1 MKRSGFKT
9 ATAAAAIILF
19 SVNAYAAVS
28 ILSAAKEAEKYAE
41 SSIEYQI
48 SKLSSESAVLGAYSD
63 SSAVKTL
70 EGNIQSYENT
80 LSSLKDSLIGTDS
93 DEYEETADR
102 IYQTQLALF
111 NAKRQLAVYKNK
123 VRENEFYEE
132 YSEKELS
139 VKKLETAGG
148 IYSQLLDIEQSKA
161 YMTFYS
167 KLTAEL
173 ETSLRIENSKV
184 ELGYSMQSEADKIAA
199 QLSSSKAEYEYY
211 RRSADETQ
219 SYLTEICGADNSENY
234 DFSFEPQSE
243 KTYRSKFAETDYLSE
258 YKQKQAESIEKYI
271 AELKAL
277 SDEIELYVRS
287 DSGCRI
293 KEALNDLSD
302 EISYDITIA
311 ENNAEQAELDLKLY
325 EIRREHYIQ
334 QLIDKAEI
342 GRMRLKA
349 KDDEIIAAEE
359 ELRVD
364 QILLES
370 GRIKEVDLMHTET
383 ELSKLKAERK
393 SEEVNMN
400 KIYFYLENG
409 LYLVND
415 Y

>member
-9 ATAAAAIILF
+9 AAAAAAIILF

-80 LSSLKDSLIGTDS
+80 LSSLKDSLIGTDG
-93 DEYEETADR
+93 DEYEETAGR

-148 IYSQLLDIEQSKA
+148 IYSQLLDIEQAKA
-161 YMTFYS
+161 YMRFYS

-211 RRSADETQ
+211 RRSAEETQ
-219 SYLTEICGADNSENY
+219 SYLAEICGADNSENY

-243 KTYRSKFAETDYLSE
+243 ETYRSKFAETDYLSE

-302 EISYDITIA
+302 EISYDIRIA
-311 ENNAEQAELDLKLY
+311 ENNAEQAGLDLKLY

-393 SEEVNMN
+393 SEEANMN

-409 LYLVND
+409 LYLVNN

>member
-9 ATAAAAIILF
+9 AAAAAAIILF
-19 SVNAYAAVS
+19 SVNAYATVS
-28 ILSAAKEAEKYAE
+28 ILSAAKEAEKHAE

-80 LSSLKDSLIGTDS
+80 LSSLKDSLIGTDG
-93 DEYEETADR
+93 DEYEETAGR

-123 VRENEFYEE
+123 VRENELYEE

-243 KTYRSKFAETDYLSE
+243 ETYRSKFAETDYLSE

-302 EISYDITIA
+302 EISYDIRIA
-311 ENNAEQAELDLKLY
+311 ENNAEQAGLDLKLY

-393 SEEVNMN
+393 SEEANMN

-409 LYLVND
+409 LYLVNN

>member
-9 ATAAAAIILF
+9 AAAAAAIILF

-80 LSSLKDSLIGTDS
+80 LSSLKDSLIGTDG

-199 QLSSSKAEYEYY
+199 QLSSSMAEYEYY

-234 DFSFEPQSE
+234 DFSFKPQSE
-243 KTYRSKFAETDYLSE
+243 ETYRSKFAETDYLSE

-302 EISYDITIA
+302 EISYDIRIA
-311 ENNAEQAELDLKLY
+311 ENNAEQAGLDLKLY

-393 SEEVNMN
+393 SEEANMN

-409 LYLVND
+409 LYLVNN